1 MSAVQFYLP
10 YDIAIKPT
18 NVGAPGAKLYVYAPS
33 TTAKR
38 AVYAT
43 SALTTQLANPV
54 TADGAGKFP
63 PIYLDNA
70 FTYKI
75 VINDKNGA
83 PLYQRD
89 PYIPGMAP
97 DSAALAPYQSAAE
110 AAAASVGTD
119 AVTAST
125 AAGTASA
132 AAIAA
137 QAYLASLTALPTQG
151 LGLTA
156 ASRVA
161 LALLATTTPA
171 ILTESGRE
179 GVFVWSSS
187 NHSADV
193 TNDPS
198 QGIYVPR
205 SSDATGATGSWVRK
219 FDGPYHAK
227 WWGVVADNLT
237 DNHLT
242 AQAAINAVSA
252 FGGGELHFPAGITK
266 HSGLIFKNKIQY
278 RGAGRDTAST
288 TGTILLY
295 TGTGDGVVISNPI
308 NSSTSANVSVEGIT
322 FKNATV
328 NAGKG
333 CFADTGSTDLKFRQ
347 CAFVGSDRGLILDQS
362 ELTDVIGCDFE
373 AVTSQTSLIWIVSG
387 PDRNLG
393 ASQGF
398 SNRISIQQCQID
410 GNATTI
416 GIVDDG
422 GAVHNFADN
431 NYNGCLNHIRAAGV
445 GGLSIRGGEFEGA
458 AGSCVNLY
466 STTLAGAVSGACSP
480 VLFDNSIMSPT
491 ASQHCITCFA
501 AGQITLVGPFFGS
514 TTATKLNGTGNISS
528 VIALGVHNGGG
539 GANFDGF
546 ATNHF
551 EVDHSA
557 AAISTN
563 MPLQS
568 TAAVGYVAGAGGTAT
583 QATSKSTGV
592 PLNKLSGE
600 ITMNAAA
607 LAAGAI
613 VSFTLTNSQIAAG
626 DRIIL
631 NHVSGGT
638 LGAYALNASAGA
650 GSAAIHVRNA
660 TAGSLSEA
668 IVIGFAVLKATNA

>member
-1 MSAVQFYLP
+1 
-10 YDIAIKPT
+10 
-18 NVGAPGAKLYVYAPS
+18 VG
-33 TTAKR
+33 
-38 AVYAT
+38 
-43 SALTTQLANPV
+43 
-54 TADGAGKFP
+54 
-63 PIYLDNA
+63 
-70 FTYKI
+70 
-75 VINDKNGA
+75 
-83 PLYQRD
+83 
-89 PYIPGMAP
+89 
-97 DSAALAPYQSAAE
+97 
-110 AAAASVGTD
+110 
-119 AVTAST
+119 
-125 AAGTASA
+125 
-132 AAIAA
+132 
-137 QAYLASLTALPTQG
+137 
-151 LGLTA
+151 
-156 ASRVA
+156 
-161 LALLATTTPA
+161 
-171 ILTESGRE
+171 
-179 GVFVWSSS
+179 
-187 NHSADV
+187 
-193 TNDPS
+193 S
-198 QGIYVPR
+198 Q
-205 SSDATGATGSWVRK
+205 
-219 FDGPYHAK
+219 
-227 WWGVVADNLT
+227 
-237 DNHLT
+237 
-242 AQAAINAVSA
+242 
-252 FGGGELHFPAGITK
+252 
-266 HSGLIFKNKIQY
+266 
-278 RGAGRDTAST
+278 
-288 TGTILLY
+288 
-295 TGTGDGVVISNPI
+295 
-308 NSSTSANVSVEGIT
+308 
-322 FKNATV
+322 

-660 TAGSLSEA
+660 TARHYFAPCQASSLNFARLSRRGHSSHAARASRAFKAEA
-668 IVIGFAVLKATNA
+668 AWMLTVLRIANTVIWAALLAYMFKGAKAAVTGKGVRRADPMRLGISSVCLVMLLGNLRWLLAPDSDALFATVYVLNGIVGIYIIVLGYAYGRGPKL